1 MMTATKK
8 AKRREEIEKRLA
20 TKAMIEA
27 LILERDTA
35 HLRSRGT
42 ANFSL
47 YGDGVSSGPI
57 KARRRRQ
64 TSAPR
69 FPRNRAEDT
78 ILNW

>member
-1 MMTATKK
+1 MSRSEK
-8 AKRREEIEKRLA
+8 AKLGEEKLAKRLWVE
-20 TKAMIEA
+20 K
-27 LILERDTA
+27 LLLEQTIA
-35 HLRSRGT
+35 HLRHRGT
-42 ANFSL
+42 GNFSL
-47 YGDGVSSGPI
+47 YADKATSGPI